1 MRSSPLSDAAIT
13 ASIRAARREHS
24 AFSRLDRAGLSR
36 FSRRDRPHRRLCAA
50 RSLLRGAAALLPAAG
65 RAPDG
70 RYRLFLAAC
79 RRPHGNLPRHGAGA
93 ADLYRVQSLRRRE
106 CDRQRRRAVGN
117 ARTGAGHGG
126 ADGRRP
132 DRRRDRRRDR
142 YDAGARSDRCAAD
155 IIDHPLSLSRRT
167 APHRRP
173 RHAAGPGL
181 HRRRHRRLRR
191 LPGVDLQAGLQP
203 RELHPALGRFPAD
216 PGRRRRPRQ
225 GGGVRLHRHADGLLQ
240 RLSLTRRC
248 AGRRRR
254 DDLCRGLRLDPHP
267 GLRLRPHRGVLRAM
281 SDMRNPVP
289 KIMVRGLRK
298 SFGPKRVLDGLDL
311 DVAAGESMVVIG
323 GSGTGKSVMLKCI
336 LGLIEPDGGS
346 IKIDGQEVT
355 NLSATEREHM
365 MRKFGMLFQGG
376 ALFDSLP
383 VWENVAFGLIMGHG
397 MRRAEAKNV
406 ALQKLAA
413 VGLGADVAELMP
425 AELSGGMQKRV
436 ALARAIAAEPEII
449 FFDEPTT
456 GLDPIM
462 ADVINELIVKCVK
475 ELGATAISITHD
487 MVSTR
492 KIADRVAMIYDGK
505 IIWNGPKSQI
515 DNSGNPYVDQFIH
528 GRATGPIK
536 MQVRAY

>member
-1 MRSSPLSDAAIT
+1 
-13 ASIRAARREHS
+13 
-24 AFSRLDRAGLSR
+24 
-36 FSRRDRPHRRLCAA
+36 
-50 RSLLRGAAALLPAAG
+50 
-65 RAPDG
+65 
-70 RYRLFLAAC
+70 
-79 RRPHGNLPRHGAGA
+79 
-93 ADLYRVQSLRRRE
+93 
-106 CDRQRRRAVGN
+106 
-117 ARTGAGHGG
+117 
-126 ADGRRP
+126 
-132 DRRRDRRRDR
+132 
-142 YDAGARSDRCAAD
+142 
-155 IIDHPLSLSRRT
+155 
-167 APHRRP
+167 
-173 RHAAGPGL
+173 
-181 HRRRHRRLRR
+181 
-191 LPGVDLQAGLQP
+191 
-203 RELHPALGRFPAD
+203 
-216 PGRRRRPRQ
+216 
-225 GGGVRLHRHADGLLQ
+225 
-240 RLSLTRRC
+240 
-248 AGRRRR
+248 
-254 DDLCRGLRLDPHP
+254 
-267 GLRLRPHRGVLRAM
+267 
-281 SDMRNPVP
+281 
-289 KIMVRGLRK
+289 
-298 SFGPKRVLDGLDL
+298 
-311 DVAAGESMVVIG
+311 MVVIG

-383 VWENVAFGLIMGHG
+383 VWENVAFGLIMGRG
-397 MRRAEAKNV
+397 MARAEAKNV
-406 ALQKLAA
+406 ALQKLGA
-413 VGLGADVAELMP
+413 VGLGPDVAELMP

-436 ALARAIAAEPEII
+436 ALARAIATEPEII

-528 GRATGPIK
+528 GRATGPIT